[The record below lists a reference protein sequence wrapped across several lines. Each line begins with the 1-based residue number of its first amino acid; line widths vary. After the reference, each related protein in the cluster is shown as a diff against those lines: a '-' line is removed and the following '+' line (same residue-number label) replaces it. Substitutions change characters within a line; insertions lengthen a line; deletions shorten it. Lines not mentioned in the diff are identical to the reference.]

1 MDPTLVKTVSY
12 FKLSTLVVNPASA
25 LVIKESFLQ
34 EEAKKQSMIARR
46 PTLVCN
52 LKKIKPVFVID
63 QN

>member
-1 MDPTLVKTVSY
+1 M
-12 FKLSTLVVNPASA
+12 LVVNPASA